1 MSELINRLPQE
12 LEISL
17 KSIRDILPRL
27 LYDHSQGD
35 LAVVKAVTN
44 ASGRNYDNLIHYA
57 SFEQRQLEQLWADCL
72 RTIKIDIPQYIHTSS
87 ERVGSPIGIKIV
99 EIQNEITR
107 IKNRIN
113 QAYEQKNWQVLF
125 DNLTLYTALWMNLA
139 TAGRG
144 IKQPFPKWISQ
155 QG

>member
-1 MSELINRLPQE
+1 RLINSVPKE

-17 KSIRDILPRL
+17 KSIKDLLPGL
-27 LYDHSQGD
+27 LYEHSQGD

-72 RTIKIDIPQYIHTSS
+72 RTIKIDISQYIHTSS

-107 IKNRIN
+107 IKKKKNKAPDKKDCQMSLNNLSCKKPWWLILEMQEEEIN
-113 QAYEQKNWQVLF
+113 K
-125 DNLTLYTALWMNLA
+125 
-139 TAGRG
+139 
-144 IKQPFPKWISQ
+144 
-155 QG
+155 